1 MQQRWLE
8 IWGHMRAIPRVP
20 WKDNEDTWY
29 GPNAAVWGDASTAAA
44 LVGISSSLGV
54 DLDQDSPCGEW
65 TLAAEWR
72 WLCAGHWPCM
82 HPRPGA
88 LGMFQRCPTLGPRHL
103 HARIDERT
111 IEGRELR

>member
-1 MQQRWLE
+1 MGRMLRFGGRLDCGCTCRYFE
-8 IWGHMRAIPRVP
+8 LAR
-20 WKDNEDTWY
+20 
-29 GPNAAVWGDASTAAA
+29 
-44 LVGISSSLGV
+44 V

-65 TLAAEWR
+65 TLAAEGR